1 MVRSFKEIVMNQQ
14 DFQEIVD
21 SIIDSLEPQEQIFQ
35 NLSVT
40 IPEFVS
46 IEALVEAN
54 QYDSFA

>member
-1 MVRSFKEIVMNQQ
+1 MARSFKEIVMNQQ

-21 SIIDSLEPQEQIFQ
+21 SIIDSLDPQEQIFQ

-40 IPEFVS
+40 VPEFVT
-46 IEALVEAN
+46 IEALAEAN

>member
-1 MVRSFKEIVMNQQ
+1 MNQQ

-21 SIIDSLEPQEQIFQ
+21 SIIDSLDPQEQIFQ

-40 IPEFVS
+40 VPEFVT
-46 IEALVEAN
+46 IEALAEAN